1 MSQPRI
7 TSDVIARTAAELRES
22 QHKAGARPPS
32 QSDMERRVAQALR
45 NTENKG
51 R

>member
-22 QHKAGARPPS
+22 QYKAGARPPS
-32 QSDMERRVAQALR
+32 QSDMERRLGQALR